1 MIKKPNQYGFTI
13 IELMMSTVVFSMVL
27 LLLTN
32 GVISFTKSYYKGVT
46 EANTQH
52 VARLVTEDITQ
63 SIQLNS
69 ANLIPAIPSNTANPP
84 SDWQGFCF
92 GNEAYVY
99 RLHYQLVNGSPNLNI
114 HQTTQALLK
123 GNAPAGCVNV
133 TADSLV
139 TSITSKEELL
149 APSMRLADFT
159 VTPLTNGLYSLVV
172 NVAFG
177 DDDLLSDWQSTT
189 PSCKSQAGSQFCAV
203 SGLSTV
209 VQKRIQQ

>member
-1 MIKKPNQYGFTI
+1 MRKINQSGFTI

-52 VARLVTEDITQ
+52 VARMITEDITQ

-69 ANLIPAIPSNTANPP
+69 VNLITANP
-84 SDWQGFCF
+84 SNGWQGFCF
-92 GNEAYVY
+92 GNEAYVFK
-99 RLHYQLVNGSPNLNI
+99 LHYQLVDGSPNAGL
-114 HQTTQALLK
+114 HQTKQALLK
-123 GNAPAGCVNV
+123 GNAPAGCLGV

-139 TSITSKEELL
+139 TTVTNKEELL
-149 APSMRLADFT
+149 SPSMRLADLS

-172 NVAFG
+172 NVVYG
-177 DDDLLSDWQSTT
+177 DDDLLSDWQANA
-189 PSCKSQAGSQFCAV
+189 PSCNSQAGSQFCAI

>member
-1 MIKKPNQYGFTI
+1 MKKLNQNGFTI
-13 IELMMSTVVFSMVL
+13 IELMMSTVVFSMIL

-52 VARLVTEDITQ
+52 VARMVTEAITQ

-69 ANLIPAIPSNTANPP
+69 ANFITAIPSNPANPP
-84 SDWQGFCF
+84 SGWQGFCF
-92 GNEAYVY
+92 GNEAYIY
-99 RLHYQLVNGSPNLNI
+99 RLYYQLVDSSPNASL

-123 GNAPAGCVNV
+123 GNAPAGCLNV
-133 TADSLV
+133 TADSLA

-149 APSMRLADFT
+149 APSMRLADLT
-159 VTPLTNGLYSLVV
+159 VTLLTNGLYSLVV
-172 NVAFG
+172 NVAYG
-177 DDDLLSDWQSTT
+177 DDDLLSNWQSTT
-189 PSCKSQAGSQFCAV
+189 PTCTSQAGSQFCAV